1 MVKSSRGPRPSAK
14 HFQSE
19 DHAHAAH
26 QQQARR
32 GDVRLRAHRIESDK
46 DQKQAE
52 TDHPME
58 QTPRGPKKGQ

>member
-1 MVKSSRGPRPSAK
+1 MVKSSRGPRPSVK

-32 GDVRLRAHRIESDK
+32 GDVRGPTRGAERDK
-46 DQKQAE
+46 DQQQAQNG
-52 TDHPME
+52 HPME
-58 QTPRGPKKGQ
+58 QTPKGPKKGQ